1 MATQFEKTLSVT
13 EFKATCL
20 ELIEAGA
27 ARRLD
32 RVHLTKR
39 GKPFVTL
46 EVKVDDVPKRP
57 TFDEVYGSMKGT
69 TGIPDDFDWG
79 KSLFTD
85 EELAAQEA
93 RFLEKFKDWL

>member
-1 MATQFEKTLSVT
+1 MASQFEKTLSVT

-20 ELIEAGA
+20 DLLEAGA

-46 EVKVDDVPKRP
+46 EVKVDSEPKRG
-57 TFDEVYGSMKGT
+57 TFESFFGSMKGT
-69 TGIPDDFDWG
+69 TGIPEDFDWE
-79 KSLFTD
+79 KSLYTD
-85 EELAAQEA
+85 EELAEQEA
-93 RFLEKFKDWL
+93 HFREKFKDWL

>member
-46 EVKVDDVPKRP
+46 EVKVNNEPKP
-57 TFDEVYGSMKGT
+57 GTFESFYGSMKGQT
-69 TGIPDDFDWG
+69 NIPADFDWDAPLH
-79 KSLFTD
+79 SEAELD
-85 EELAAQEA
+85 EMDA
-93 RFLEKFKDWL
+93 RFNEKFKDYL